1 MCALSA
7 AEVFFIHVVV
17 LRRRRRLWLIET
29 LRLGLVLGLTN
40 NMIVSQTY
48 TSIYKFFFDMS
59 CTWVSAFFRAL
70 GVYVDAVGEIRV

>member
-48 TSIYKFFFDMS
+48 TNIYINFS
-59 CTWVSAFFRAL
+59 
-70 GVYVDAVGEIRV
+70 